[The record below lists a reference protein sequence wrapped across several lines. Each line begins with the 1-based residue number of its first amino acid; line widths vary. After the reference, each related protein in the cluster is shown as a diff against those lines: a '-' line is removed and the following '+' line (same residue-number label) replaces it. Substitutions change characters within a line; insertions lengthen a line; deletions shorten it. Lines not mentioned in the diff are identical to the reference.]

1 VGILGVVP
9 FAALIILLLANVGIV
24 FRKMRTGSVLAA
36 PASLLGAFVLA
47 GLTHAFFEDWLF
59 APGSYLCVFFWAMAY
74 ILQDFVPGRDAV
86 SNKFPGMYS
95 PFRPT

>member
-1 VGILGVVP
+1 MTLYEFANKIPLGKTEETVKNR
-9 FAALIILLLANVGIV
+9 LKKWKKYLLASMMFAICLV
-24 FRKMRTGSVLAA
+24 FK
-36 PASLLGAFVLA
+36 